1 VFPVLV
7 VFLVCS
13 AWAVSTARAF
23 IRVLSGPTDF
33 GRVVPEIGRFL
44 HTECISTATLVTVAF
59 SAETVVEARAPG
71 ARLSRRVIS
80 FSWPDFQTFSHSLDE
95 DGEDLIRSVAVLPDR
110 GFTAVR
116 TGPRVSDPLAL
127 KPVKPSLKRMN

>member
-13 AWAVSTARAF
+13 AWAVSTDRAF
-23 IRVLSGPTDF
+23 IRILSVSTDF
-33 GRVVPEIGRFL
+33 GHYTPEIGRFL

-59 SAETVVEARAPG
+59 SSETVVEARAPG

-80 FSWPDFQTFSHSLDE
+80 FSWPDFQTFSHSLKTVRPENQNADPRAQEAFKEGVKKSATIWTE
-95 DGEDLIRSVAVLPDR
+95 DTQS
-110 GFTAVR
+110 
-116 TGPRVSDPLAL
+116 
-127 KPVKPSLKRMN
+127 